1 MLHKTKW
8 YGCTSLF
15 LFQLSAVIPPGI
27 ITYLTAIK
35 ILKEWHSFHIKQKTP
50 ALSTSLGYTIFRHFC
65 FLQLHL
71 RVLFEESARVRFLN
85 MTRMTKLSCCK
96 FSLNCVFRNPCPI
109 YMTSENDLTL
119 RRCEYSNLKGSSI
132 YTMLFLIT
140 RYSFEFQSRR
150 LLIIAN
156 ENKFQINSN
165 EIITSKSTPQSWIM
179 RQDIYILFVK
189 EEQLR

>member
-1 MLHKTKW
+1 MTQFTHKT
-8 YGCTSLF
+8 
-15 LFQLSAVIPPGI
+15 
-27 ITYLTAIK
+27 
-35 ILKEWHSFHIKQKTP
+35 KTP
-50 ALSTSLGYTIFRHFC
+50 ALSALLGYTISRHFC
-65 FLQLHL
+65 FLQLKFC
-71 RVLFEESARVRFLN
+71 VLFEESARVRFLF
-85 MTRMTKLSCCK
+85 MTKLYCCM
-96 FSLNCVFRNPCPI
+96 FSLNSVFRNPCRI

-119 RRCEYSNLKGSSI
+119 WHCEYSNLKGSPI

-165 EIITSKSTPQSWIM
+165 ETITSKSTPQSWVM
-179 RQDIYILFVK
+179 RLDIYILFVK

>member
-1 MLHKTKW
+1 MTQFAHKT
-8 YGCTSLF
+8 
-15 LFQLSAVIPPGI
+15 
-27 ITYLTAIK
+27 
-35 ILKEWHSFHIKQKTP
+35 KTP
-50 ALSTSLGYTIFRHFC
+50 ALSALLGYTISRHFC
-65 FLQLHL
+65 LLQLKL
-71 RVLFEESARVRFLN
+71 CVLFEESARVRFLI
-85 MTRMTKLSCCK
+85 MTKLYCCM

-119 RRCEYSNLKGSSI
+119 WHCEYSNLKGSRI

-140 RYSFEFQSRR
+140 RYSFEFQSWR

-165 EIITSKSTPQSWIM
+165 ETITSKSTPQSWVM
-179 RQDIYILFVK
+179 RLHIYILFVK